1 MKLTTILLALVL
13 AASVAHAGQKEI
25 KCLAEN
31 IYYESSG
38 ESLAGKL
45 AVAKVTLNRTE
56 HPNYPNTICE
66 VVYQKHQFSWT
77 RDKALRAK
85 PKDSAVWREA
95 INIATDAYYSGLEEL
110 DHFKAISFHNLTVK
124 PKWNLKRVAKIGKH
138 IFYRDKDAK
147 LQRNR

>member
-1 MKLTTILLALVL
+1 MKLKIILLALVL
-13 AASVAHAGQKEI
+13 ATSVAHAGQKEI

-31 IYYESSG
+31 IYYESRG

-45 AVAKVTLNRTE
+45 AVAKVTLNRAE
-56 HPNYPNTICE
+56 HPKFPDTICE

-77 RDKALRAK
+77 RNKALRTK

-110 DHFKAISFHNLTVK
+110 NHFKAISFHNLTVK
-124 PKWNLKRVAKIGKH
+124 PGWASKSKLVAVIGGHK
-138 IFYRDKDAK
+138 FYK
-147 LQRNR
+147 

>member
-1 MKLTTILLALVL
+1 MKLKIILLALVL
-13 AASVAHAGQKEI
+13 ATSVAHAGQKEI
-25 KCLAEN
+25 RCLAEN

-56 HPNYPNTICE
+56 HPKFPDTICE
-66 VVYQKHQFSWT
+66 VVYQRKQFSWT
-77 RDKALRAK
+77 SNKALRAK
-85 PKDSAVWREA
+85 PKDRAVWQEA
-95 INIATDAYYSGLEEL
+95 LNIATDAYYSGLEEL
-110 DHFKAISFHNLTVK
+110 DHFKAISFHNLTVN
-124 PKWNLKRVAKIGKH
+124 PRWNLKRVAKIGNH

>member
-1 MKLTTILLALVL
+1 MKLTTIVLALML

-77 RDKALRAK
+77 SDRTLRAQ
-85 PKDSAVWREA
+85 PKKAGPWQEA
-95 INIATDAYYSGLEEL
+95 LNIAADAYYSGLKEL
-110 DHFKAISFHNLTVK
+110 DSFKAINFHNLSVN
-124 PKWNLKRVAKIGKH
+124 PGWNLKRVAKIGNH
-138 IFYRDKDAK
+138 IFYKDKDAK

>member
-1 MKLTTILLALVL
+1 MKLTTIVLALML

-31 IYYESSG
+31 IYYESQG

-45 AVAKVTLNRTE
+45 AVAKVTLNRAE
-56 HPNYPNTICE
+56 HPKFPDTICG
-66 VVYQKHQFSWT
+66 VVHQKHQFSWT
-77 RDKALRAK
+77 SDKALRAK

-110 DHFKAISFHNLTVK
+110 DHFKAISFHNLTVN
-124 PKWNLKRVAKIGKH
+124 PKWNLKRVAKIGNH
-138 IFYRDKDAK
+138 VFYRDKDAK

>member
-1 MKLTTILLALVL
+1 MKLKTILLALIL
-13 AASVAHAGQKEI
+13 ATSVAHAGQKEI

-56 HPNYPNTICE
+56 HPNYPNTICG
-66 VVYQKHQFSWT
+66 VVYQRKQFSWT
-77 RDKALRAK
+77 SNKALRAK
-85 PKDSAVWREA
+85 PKDRAVWQEA
-95 INIATDAYYSGLEEL
+95 LNIATDAYYSGLEEL
-110 DHFKAISFHNLTVK
+110 DHFKAISFHNLTVN
-124 PKWNLKRVAKIGKH
+124 PKWNLKRVAKIGNH

>member
-1 MKLTTILLALVL
+1 MKLKTILLALVL
-13 AASVAHAGQKEI
+13 ATSVAHAGQKEI

-77 RDKALRAK
+77 RNKALRTK
-85 PKDSAVWREA
+85 PKDRAVWREA

-110 DHFKAISFHNLTVK
+110 DHFKAISFHNLSVN
-124 PKWNLKRVAKIGKH
+124 PGWNLKRVAKIGNH
-138 IFYRDKDAK
+138 VFYRDKDVK

>member
-1 MKLTTILLALVL
+1 MKLKIILLALAL
-13 AASVAHAGQKEI
+13 ATSVASAGQKEI

-31 IYYESSG
+31 IYYESQG

-56 HPNYPNTICE
+56 HPNYPDTVCG
-66 VVYQKHQFSWT
+66 VVYQRKQFSWT
-77 RDKALRAK
+77 SNKALRSR
-85 PKDSAVWREA
+85 PKDNALWQEA

-110 DHFKAISFHNLTVK
+110 DHFKAISFHNLTVN
-124 PKWNLKRVAKIGKH
+124 PKWNLKRVAKIGNH